1 VILEDL
7 KKSCLQRRDNLWAR
21 LPATTH
27 PAEARLPE
35 GLGVGQFPSALG
47 KGLPVTG
54 EDTGDITEAT
64 LAELTGFNGRIPTT
78 IFFREAVVKR
88 QHLFFDR

>member
-1 VILEDL
+1 VILEDR
-7 KKSCLQRRDNLWAR
+7 KQSGLQRRENLVAR
-21 LPATTH
+21 LPATPQ
-27 PAEARLPE
+27 PADARLPE

-47 KGLPVTG
+47 NGLPVTG
-54 EDTGDITEAT
+54 EDTGDRTEAT
-64 LAELTGFNGRIPTT
+64 VAALTGFNGRIPTT